1 MKKLFI
7 TLLLIVSPLFAQ
19 SGNELTRTLSGYT
32 NPDEIVT
39 LSESLTF
46 DQAIGIL
53 NKISERTTGKKIV
66 STVSISTPISVP
78 INRMHYRQAVDV
90 LVGMANLEY
99 IEAEDLITI
108 KRPTDVVAEP
118 KSEDV
123 YASVNSREVKISAVF
138 FEADVNEMRERGINW
153 KWLLQSKEYGFG
165 GELKNFIEQKE
176 DENQNSSSS
185 GTQRGEETDFK
196 LSASSLFDLG
206 DFAGE
211 ATALFKFFE
220 TENLGELIA
229 SPSITV
235 RNAQKGRIQIGS
247 DFSIKQ
253 RDFSGNIIDRFFS
266 TGSIIEVTPYIYTE
280 EEVDYVMLNLLV
292 DRSSAIPSEI
302 STEVKRT
309 QATTQVLMLNG
320 EETVIGG
327 LFVNEE
333 TMERTGIPFLK
344 DLPWWV
350 FGIRYLTGSDQKV
363 SRKKEVVILIKM
375 EILPSLKERMLM
387 TSDKS
392 ELHKTLEKYK
402 ENIKKYK
409 TNRTLGEK

>member
-1 MKKLFI
+1 MKKVFI
-7 TLLLIVSPLFAQ
+7 TLLLIISPLLAQ
-19 SGNELTRTLSGYT
+19 NDRDLAKTLSGYN
-32 NPDEIVT
+32 NPDELVT

-46 DQAIGIL
+46 DQALGIL

-66 STVSISTPISVP
+66 STVSISNPIGVP

-90 LVGMANLEY
+90 LVQMAKLESV
-99 IEAEDLITI
+99 EAEDLITI
-108 KRPTDVVAEP
+108 KRPQDVIEEK
-118 KSEDV
+118 KSEDI
-123 YASVNSREVKISAVF
+123 YASVNSREVKISAIF

-153 KWLLQSKEYGFG
+153 KWLLQSKDYGFG
-165 GELKNFIEQKE
+165 GELKNFIEQE
-176 DENQNSSSS
+176 ENEESNSSSS
-185 GTQRGEETDFK
+185 TQKAQETDFK
-196 LSASSLFDLG
+196 LSASSLFDVG

-211 ATALFKFFE
+211 ASAMFKFFE
-220 TENLGELIA
+220 SENLGELIA

-235 RNAQKGRIQIGS
+235 RNGQKGRIQIGS

-266 TGSIIEVTPYIYTE
+266 TGSIIEVTPYIYSE
-280 EEVDYVMLNLLV
+280 EEVDYVLLNLLV

-309 QATTQVLMLNG
+309 QATTQVLMLNN

-350 FGIRYLTGSDQKV
+350 FGIRYLTGSDQKTI
-363 SRKKEVVILIKM
+363 RKKEVVILIKM
-375 EILPSLKERMLM
+375 EILPALKDRLR
-387 TSDKS
+387 TSSDKN
-392 ELHKTLEKYK
+392 ELHKALERNK
-402 ENIKKYK
+402 ENIQKYK
-409 TNRTLGEK
+409 SNRISGDK